1 MLPPPTLVA
10 IAAAPELI
18 RLAGTVGYALAAS
31 DPLRP
36 VTDGLDV
43 GAGSYAVTLASSQ
56 AQLDFADGTRIAI
69 GERAA
74 LAIVADD
81 GNRTT
86 VQLVRGALHVIVKST
101 SVIAILTPT
110 GGVALSNADAF
121 VVVGPRGTEIA
132 CVRCAETTLLAGP
145 AEHRRLGNCTLGDAT
160 ASDLVVRT
168 PPDVD
173 NPAFDALTGGDDALV
188 PPCPRVPRTR
198 VDRTGS
204 NPGARDVLAKGWGTF
219 TAGAVFAILT
229 MVGPR
234 AG

>member
-1 MLPPPTLVA
+1 MLPPPTLAAVA
-10 IAAAPELI
+10 TAPELI
-18 RLAGTVGYALAAS
+18 RLGGTVGYALAAS
-31 DPLRP
+31 EPLRP
-36 VTDGLDV
+36 VADGLDL
-43 GAGSYAVTLASSQ
+43 GAGSYAVTLAASQ
-56 AQLDFADGTRIAI
+56 AQLNFADGTRIAI

-74 LAIVADD
+74 LAIVGDD

-86 VQLVRGALHVIVKST
+86 VQLVRGALHVVVKPT

-121 VVVGPRGTEIA
+121 IVVGPRGTQIA
-132 CVRCAETTLLAGP
+132 CVRCADTTVLAGP
-145 AEHRRLGNCTLGDAT
+145 TEHRRLGTCTLGDAT
-160 ASDLVVRT
+160 AGDLIVRT

-173 NPAFDALTGGDDALV
+173 NPAFDALTGGDDALA
-188 PPCPRVPRTR
+188 PCTRVRATR

-229 MVGPR
+229 MVGAR

>member
-1 MLPPPTLVA
+1 MLPPPTLA
-10 IAAAPELI
+10 ALAAAPELI
-18 RLAGTVGYALAAS
+18 RLAGTVGYAFAAS
-31 DPLRP
+31 EPLLP
-36 VTDGLDV
+36 VADGLELGV
-43 GAGSYAVTLASSQ
+43 GSYAVTLAASQ
-56 AQLDFADGTRIAI
+56 GQLTFADGTRIAI

-81 GNRTT
+81 GDRTT
-86 VQLVRGALHVIVKST
+86 VQLVRGALHVIVKPS

-121 VVVGPRGTEIA
+121 IAVGPRGTQIA
-132 CVRCAETTLLAGP
+132 CVRCAETTVLAGP
-145 AEHRRLGNCTLGDAT
+145 TEHRRLGNCTLGDAT
-160 ASDLVVRT
+160 AGELVVRT

-173 NPAFDALTGGDDALV
+173 NPVFDALTGGDDALV

-219 TAGAVFAILT
+219 TAGALFAILS
-229 MVGPR
+229 MVGAR